1 MKWLNIKKAGALAV
15 LLFTAAASFAQDPV
29 NPENVKVT
37 DSIAALDSDK
47 IAVTDSVTV
56 AVKDYRSGWGKLIP
70 EYGKIQYAGSMGFMS
85 IGGGYDY
92 GVNKQW
98 ETDIFLGFLPHYST
112 DKNKIT
118 LTVKQNYIP
127 WKIDLSSR
135 WMIEPL
141 TTGMYI
147 NTVFD
152 DDFWISEPDKYPNSY
167 YAFSTRIRINAFLGQ
182 RITYKLKP
190 EAQKF
195 LKSFTLFYEVST
207 NDVYVLSAFN
217 NAYLKPKDYLV
228 LSAGV
233 KVQVF

>member
-1 MKWLNIKKAGALAV
+1 MKWWNTKTAYALCFMLLSTATLKAQV
-15 LLFTAAASFAQDPV
+15 TAQ
-29 NPENVKVT
+29 EEKVA
-37 DSIAALDSDK
+37 DSIAKLDTGK
-47 IAVTDSVTV
+47 IAVTDSVTI

-70 EYGKIQYAGSMGFMS
+70 EYGKIQYAGSMGFLS

-127 WKIDLSSR
+127 WKVDLNNR

-190 EAQKF
+190 NAQKY
-195 LKSFTLFYEVST
+195 LKSFTVFYEVST
-207 NDVYVLSAFN
+207 NDVYVLSAWN
-217 NAYLKPKDYLV
+217 NAYLKPEDYLV
-228 LSAGV
+228 LSAGI

>member
-1 MKWLNIKKAGALAV
+1 MKWLNTKTAV
-15 LLFTAAASFAQDPV
+15 PLMTMLLSTAVSFSQV
-29 NPENVKVT
+29 NPKEEKVT
-37 DSIAALDSDK
+37 DSIAKLDTDK
-47 IAVTDSVTV
+47 VAVTDSVTV

-70 EYGKIQYAGSMGFMS
+70 KYGKIQYAGSMGFMS
-85 IGGGYDY
+85 IGAGYDY
-92 GVNKQW
+92 GVHKQW
-98 ETDIFLGFLPHYST
+98 ESDIFLGFLPHYST
-112 DKNKIT
+112 GKNKIT
-118 LTVKQNYIP
+118 LTLKQNYIP
-127 WKIDLSSR
+127 WKIDLNTR

-190 EAQKF
+190 KAQRY
-195 LKSFTLFYEVST
+195 LKSFTLFYEISS

-217 NAYLKPKDYLV
+217 NAYLKPEDYLV
-228 LSAGV
+228 LSAGI